1 MNKDWIRKEKE
12 RCCIANWLKHDMI
25 PCNKIHNKI
34 WVPKYKRYKI
44 KY

>member
-1 MNKDWIRKEKE
+1 MNKDFIKKKTDAV
-12 RCCIANWLKHDMI
+12 ANWLKLKHDMI
-25 PCNKIHNKI
+25 IKYTIK

>member
-1 MNKDWIRKEKE
+1 MNKDWIKIKNDAV
-12 RCCIANWLKHDMI
+12 ANWLKHDMI
-25 PCNKIHNKI
+25 IKYTIK